1 MPIPQDQYF
10 DPTAVGSNFGAR
22 GYANLAGNDVFFYIS
37 TTNELRAK
45 ATSAA
50 ATQGLSTVQIL
61 MIGVQWLA
69 VIQQPPQGIAHL
81 YFSMLDGSIHY
92 AAYTAANFSTPIVPS
107 PVGLL
112 SSFTFSACLCPNS
125 TPPVYALMVDDGVR
139 HTLYTSVNPSFSP
152 ILGVNTVF
160 NNSIDPTVY
169 VNQPVVAIHPL
180 DTDIV
185 TVNCLH
191 TIVMT
196 SVQKVGFYVAKL
208 PGVA

>member
-22 GYANLAGNDVFFYIS
+22 GYANLAGSDVFFYIS

-50 ATQGLSTVQIL
+50 ATQGLATVQIL
-61 MIGVQWLA
+61 QIGVQWLA

-81 YFSMLDGSIHY
+81 YFSNMQGNMFY
-92 AAYTAANFSTPIVPS
+92 ASYTAANFNTPIA
-107 PVGLL
+107 PVSLGLFGN
-112 SSFTFSACLCPNS
+112 FTFSATLCPNS
-125 TPPVYALMVDDGVR
+125 VPSVFALLIDDGTR
-139 HTLYTSVNPSFSP
+139 HTLYTSVSPQFSP
-152 ILGVNTVF
+152 ILGSNVVF
-160 NNSIDPTVY
+160 NNSLNPSIY

-191 TIVMT
+191 TVL
-196 SVQKVGFYVAKL
+196 SNDVQTVGFYVAKL
-208 PGVA
+208 PGVM